1 VLLERIGRGGMA
13 EVFRAVA
20 QGVEGFQRVF
30 VVKRIQREQSDNPQ
44 LVEMFANE
52 ARISALLNH
61 PNIVQVFDFGQLDGS
76 YFISME
82 YLRGKDLLA
91 VLRQLRAANRFM
103 SPALVAMIAREV
115 ATGLAYAHTL
125 VAPGGKSL
133 DIIHRDVSPS
143 NIMLLRAGG
152 VKLLD
157 FGIAKASA
165 ALRDS
170 GHGHTTGTGLVKGKL
185 SYLSPE
191 QVRHEPVDARSDIFS
206 LGVVMWECLTG
217 KRLFHDRSDYHT
229 MNNVLTRVVPPPSS
243 LQPGVPAALDEIVL
257 HALDRHR
264 ATRTQSAKMLAD
276 ALDHFLVEHPLAPR
290 SQPRLLDELF
300 GDDGHELEAMPAVG
314 AGMLPSDSETPVL
327 TAVMLPTIPSITA
340 IMAVPNGSG
349 KSDSLPP
356 TSFSGDRTGSNAV
369 NVRLWPWVA
378 GAVLVVAAFA
388 TGRLLRPQDRA
399 DDAPVVAAAPA
410 PAVVVVRQPAA
421 APPRPDPAPMP
432 PAAEVPGGNAPPPAA
447 PAPIPPAAHAAPEPS
462 AEVSLRVESDPAGAE
477 VIGPEGALL
486 GRTPLTTNV
495 PRSASPLIL
504 TVSKTGF
511 APSRHT
517 VTPDRDVAALVNLR
531 ATPTKGGRSERTER
545 SERRTD
551 SKPAPAP
558 THATA
563 ATSPA
568 EPAATEA
575 APAPAAA
582 APVDPVNPVNKDGKP
597 GTAELPSTTDPETA
611 VAPRP
616 AAAGRAASPAKSG
629 TAPSSDPPAGSAP
642 ATTPEPPTHTP

>member
-30 VVKRIQREQSDNPQ
+30 VVKRIQREQSDNPA

-91 VLRQLRAANRFM
+91 VLRQLRAAGRFM

-115 ATGLAYAHTL
+115 ATGLAYAHNL
-125 VAPGGKSL
+125 IAPGGKSL

-165 ALRDS
+165 ALRD
-170 GHGHTTGTGLVKGKL
+170 GARGHTTGTGMVKGKL

-191 QVRHEPVDARSDIFS
+191 QVRHETVDARSDIFS

-229 MNNVLTRVVPPPSS
+229 MNNVLTRVVPAPSTQ
-243 LQPGVPAALDEIVL
+243 QPGIPPELDAIVL
-257 HALDRHR
+257 RALDRDR
-264 ATRTQSAKMLAD
+264 DKRMPSAKVLAD
-276 ALDHFLVEHPLAPR
+276 ALDHFLVQTPLAPR
-290 SQPRLLDELF
+290 SQPQLLDELF

-314 AGMLPSDSETPVL
+314 SGQLAADDETPVL

-340 IMAVPNGSG
+340 ITAVSGSHSR
-349 KSDSLPP
+349 SDGLLPAGSLEGERTVATT
-356 TSFSGDRTGSNAV
+356 TS
-369 NVRLWPWVA
+369 VRLWPWVA
-378 GAVLVVAAFA
+378 GAVLIVAAFA
-388 TGRLLRPQDRA
+388 AGRLFRPPGLTA
-399 DDAPVVAAAPA
+399 DSSAAAPSPGIVMVRPSTPA
-410 PAVVVVRQPAA
+410 PAPV
-421 APPRPDPAPMP
+421 
-432 PAAEVPGGNAPPPAA
+432 PAA
-447 PAPIPPAAHAAPEPS
+447 PAVPVAAPAAAAVPAETAPAAVP
-462 AEVSLRVESDPAGAE
+462 AEVSLRVESDPTGAD
-477 VIGPEGALL
+477 VTRSDGTTL
-486 GRTPLTTNV
+486 GKTPLTQNLARGSDPIT
-495 PRSASPLIL
+495 LI
-504 TVSKTGF
+504 VSKAGY

-517 VTPDRDVAALVNLR
+517 ITPDRDVAALVNLR
-531 ATPTKGGRSERTER
+531 ATPATRSPRGAGKADAKAAARSGSATAPAPTPATTTSASAGKEPGADSPAPAEERATAPVGPGP
-545 SERRTD
+545 SL
-551 SKPAPAP
+551 SPPPAPAP
-558 THATA
+558 PT
-563 ATSPA
+563 
-568 EPAATEA
+568 
-575 APAPAAA
+575 
-582 APVDPVNPVNKDGKP
+582 
-597 GTAELPSTTDPETA
+597 
-611 VAPRP
+611 
-616 AAAGRAASPAKSG
+616 
-629 TAPSSDPPAGSAP
+629 SSDPPVPAGPAPSAAEP
-642 ATTPEPPTHTP
+642 AVRVP

>member
-91 VLRQLRAANRFM
+91 VLRQLRAAGRFM
-103 SPALVAMIAREV
+103 NPALVAMIAREV
-115 ATGLAYAHTL
+115 ATGLAYAHNL
-125 VAPGGKSL
+125 IAPGGKSL

-165 ALRDS
+165 ALRD
-170 GHGHTTGTGLVKGKL
+170 GGRGHTTGTGMVKGKL

-243 LQPGVPAALDEIVL
+243 QQPGVPAALDEIVL
-257 HALDRHR
+257 RALDRDR
-264 ATRTQSAKMLAD
+264 ATRMPSAKSLAD
-276 ALDHFLVEHPLAPR
+276 ALDHFLVQTPLAPR
-290 SQPRLLDELF
+290 SQPQLLDELF
-300 GDDGHELEAMPAVG
+300 GDDGHELESLPAVG
-314 AGMLPSDSETPVL
+314 SGAFADDGETPVM

-340 IMAVPNGSG
+340 ITAVSGPPSRSDGLLPASSVGSE
-349 KSDSLPP
+349 
-356 TSFSGDRTGSNAV
+356 RTIATANM
-369 NVRLWPWVA
+369 RMWPWVA
-378 GAVLVVAAFA
+378 GAVMVIAAFA
-388 TGRLLRPQDRA
+388 AGRLFRPQGHPGDPSAAAAAQPAIVVVRQQEP
-399 DDAPVVAAAPA
+399 APAPNAPAVSAVPLPAPAAAPPAPAPTAAAAPA
-410 PAVVVVRQPAA
+410 PA
-421 APPRPDPAPMP
+421 
-432 PAAEVPGGNAPPPAA
+432 
-447 PAPIPPAAHAAPEPS
+447 
-462 AEVSLRVESDPAGAE
+462 AEVSLRVESDPSGAD
-477 VIGPEGALL
+477 VIGPDGAPL
-486 GRTPLTTNV
+486 GRTPLTTNL
-495 PRSASPLIL
+495 PRSGNPVTLM
-504 TVSKTGF
+504 VSKTGY

-517 VTPDRDVAALVNLR
+517 ITPDRDVAALVNLR
-531 ATPTKGGRSERTER
+531 AVAARGGRPAGRPEGKATPPSRTTTA
-545 SERRTD
+545 SA
-551 SKPAPAP
+551 APAAVSAAEP
-558 THATA
+558 GAPATTTSAEA
-563 ATSPA
+563 ASPA
-568 EPAATEA
+568 ESP
-575 APAPAAA
+575 PAAA
-582 APVDPVNPVNKDGKP
+582 AAPTPNPVSPPVN
-597 GTAELPSTTDPETA
+597 EPSPTPA
-611 VAPRP
+611 SNAPTV
-616 AAAGRAASPAKSG
+616 SP
-629 TAPSSDPPAGSAP
+629 DPPVRAP
-642 ATTPEPPTHTP
+642 